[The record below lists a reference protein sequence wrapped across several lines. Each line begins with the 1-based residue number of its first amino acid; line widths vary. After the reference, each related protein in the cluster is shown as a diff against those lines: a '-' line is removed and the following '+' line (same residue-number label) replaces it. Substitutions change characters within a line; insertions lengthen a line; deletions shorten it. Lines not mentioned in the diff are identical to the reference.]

1 MNEQAQ
7 GSLCLGSYHTI
18 LSLTHTPS
26 SPDAPKDA
34 ADGKEDHHA
43 ADSDGPTAKR
53 ARMRRHGSIGRAPD
67 VVDYELVACAEQAD
81 MAPVLVALALEAG
94 ITIRYHASTWD
105 KFEDGT
111 DNIVVGGFSPQNFMR
126 NSHVI
131 FLASFSTNDTIL
143 SQYHALIMLSEAFVE
158 SLTVVLPYYPHGTME
173 RVIREG
179 QIATANTIAR
189 MFSNLPMCGKP
200 TRVSVDDL
208 CVVCVCVC
216 VCV

>member
-1 MNEQAQ
+1 M
-7 GSLCLGSYHTI
+7 
-18 LSLTHTPS
+18 
-26 SPDAPKDA
+26 
-34 ADGKEDHHA
+34 
-43 ADSDGPTAKR
+43 
-53 ARMRRHGSIGRAPD
+53 
-67 VVDYELVACAEQAD
+67 VDYELVACAEQAD

-111 DNIVVGGFSPQNFMR
+111 DNIIVGGFSPQNFMR

-189 MFSNLPMCGKP
+189 MFSNLPLCGKP
-200 TRVSVDDL
+200 TRVSVV
-208 CVVCVCVC
+208 CVDGWVCVWVWVGGVLVEECVYDVPCAALLPCVVLRRVCVEYHEPCAVCVCRVAS
-216 VCV
+216 